1 MARIRVIN
9 TIGRNMHSIEQRY
22 LNFGSQDELKISVLT
37 ITVND
42 EVKKNE
48 NTIGAIILA
57 ITGTEFP

>member
-42 EVKKNE
+42 KVKKNE
-48 NTIGAIILA
+48 NTIGAVSLA